1 MISLEAK
8 NINVCYGKKTIIKNL
23 DFKVQ
28 KGDIVT
34 IVGPNGSGKSTLIKA
49 LSRLIKITSGDV
61 ELYGKDIYKF
71 NTKKIA
77 QEMAILPQI
86 RNINTDLTVENLVSY
101 GRQPHLKFGKRI
113 GKDDE
118 KIVEW
123 AMKKTRIYNLKDR
136 CVSTLSGG
144 ERQRAWISMALAQ
157 KPSILILDEPTT
169 FLDISYQL
177 EVLEVVKELN
187 KSLNITVIMVLHDL
201 NQAIRYSDNIYVLK
215 QGEVCNFGKP
225 NKVMTLSLIK
235 EVFSIDA
242 NIYQDEINNCPYIIP
257 QRLCDLDT

>member
-1 MISLEAK
+1 MIALEAK
-8 NINVCYGKKTIIKNL
+8 NINVCYGKKTIIKKL

-61 ELYGKDIYKF
+61 ELYSKDIYKF
-71 NTKKIA
+71 NTKTIA
-77 QEMAILPQI
+77 QEMAILPQV
-86 RNINTDLTVENLVSY
+86 RNINTDVTVESLVSY

-118 KIVEW
+118 EIIEW

-144 ERQRAWISMALAQ
+144 ERQRAWISMALA
-157 KPSILILDEPTT
+157 
-169 FLDISYQL
+169 
-177 EVLEVVKELN
+177 
-187 KSLNITVIMVLHDL
+187 
-201 NQAIRYSDNIYVLK
+201 
-215 QGEVCNFGKP
+215 
-225 NKVMTLSLIK
+225 
-235 EVFSIDA
+235 
-242 NIYQDEINNCPYIIP
+242 
-257 QRLCDLDT
+257 